1 MVRVTRPPNPGYTNA
16 QVAGFYFRPCRDQD
30 DEVILEYFRC
40 RCGTLRKQTNRNGY
54 SNLMQHVLR
63 EHPDYEVVMLEATA
77 AQTGSILN
85 FIRHSSQNL
94 FRWMVWI
101 VQRNLPLSFCESRD
115 ARRFSNLEPISE
127 ERLRAG
133 MDGVVMAVE
142 RSIASELPASF
153 GIMLDGWTHA
163 SEHYVAVF
171 ACYEVNGSLKTPLLS
186 MALLLN
192 EANNDLY
199 AESHLDFLVTILP
212 RDFGVHL
219 VQCRFIV
226 GDNGSVNRRLAT
238 LMEVS
243 LVGCASHRLNLA
255 VQDDLAVHEDDLAAV
270 QVLFRYLN
278 VIQAVHM

>member
-1 MVRVTRPPNPGYTNA
+1 
-16 QVAGFYFRPCRDQD
+16 
-30 DEVILEYFRC
+30 
-40 RCGTLRKQTNRNGY
+40 
-54 SNLMQHVLR
+54 
-63 EHPDYEVVMLEATA
+63 
-77 AQTGSILN
+77 
-85 FIRHSSQNL
+85 
-94 FRWMVWI
+94 
-101 VQRNLPLSFCESRD
+101 
-115 ARRFSNLEPISE
+115 
-127 ERLRAG
+127 

-142 RSIASELPASF
+142 RSIASELTASF